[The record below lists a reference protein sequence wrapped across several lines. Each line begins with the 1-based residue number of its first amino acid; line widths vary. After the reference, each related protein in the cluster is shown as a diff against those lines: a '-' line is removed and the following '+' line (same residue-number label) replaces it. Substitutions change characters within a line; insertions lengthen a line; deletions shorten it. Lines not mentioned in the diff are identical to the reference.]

1 MLKTFRIG
9 GIHPKENKLTSQCP
23 VTAIPVPRQ
32 VSLMLNQH
40 IGAPANCIVKKG
52 DTVKVGTLI
61 AEANGFVSSNIHSP
75 VSGTVSKIDKIANA
89 FGIYSQAIII
99 DTEGDDWEEYID
111 RTPSLEKEIALSSNE
126 IIQKIAQNG
135 IVGLGGATFP
145 THVKLT
151 PPKEFKPTVL
161 IVNATECEPYLTDD
175 HALMLESPEQII
187 IGCHILMKA
196 IHVKQAY
203 IGVENNKRDA
213 IALLKKQAEK
223 YPGIEIVPL
232 RTRYPQGGEK
242 QLIDAILHKQVA
254 NGALPVSTGAIV
266 QNVGTAFAVYE
277 AVQKNKPL
285 VELIVTVTGDG
296 VKQPG
301 NYRIRLG
308 MPIRELIEI
317 AGGLPSDS
325 AKVILGGPMMGKA
338 VSNLD
343 APIPKGCSGILILN
357 EAHAHRSETS
367 SCIRCGKCVSA
378 CPMGLEPYLLAKLSE
393 NHLFERA
400 EKELITACLECGCC
414 AYSCPSNRP
423 ILDYIRI
430 GKNAVNQIIRSRKQ
444 S

>member
-1 MLKTFRIG
+1 MAFSFFG
-9 GIHPKENKLTSQCP
+9 GVHPKENKWYACDKETQVFP
-23 VTAIPVPRQ
+23 APDIVVIPM
-32 VSLMLNQH
+32 SQH
-40 IGAPANCIVKKG
+40 IGAPCKPLVKKG
-52 DTVKVGTLI
+52 DLVTVGQKIGDNQGLCVPVH
-61 AEANGFVSSNIHSP
+61 AS
-75 VSGTVSKIDKIANA
+75 VSGKVKAVEARAHTSGTTVMSVVIENDHL
-89 FGIYSQAIII
+89 
-99 DTEGDDWEEYID
+99 DTLCPDIHK
-111 RTPSLEKEIALSSNE
+111 RTQEQVDALSVE
-126 IIQKIAQNG
+126 ELIDIIHEGG
-135 IVGLGGATFP
+135 IVGMGGATFP
-145 THVKLT
+145 THVKLSGGIG
-151 PPKEFKPTVL
+151 KVDTV
-161 IVNATECEPYLTDD
+161 IINAGECEPYITADD
-175 HALMLESPEQII
+175 RLCREHPAELISGLKIIMKIFGLKEGHIGIEDNKPDAVES
-187 IGCHILMKA
+187 MRKA
-196 IHVKQAY
+196 C
-203 IGVENNKRDA
+203 
-213 IALLKKQAEK
+213 EK
-223 YPGIEIVPL
+223 YGEFSVTAL
-232 RTRYPQGGEK
+232 KTKYPQGGEK

-285 VELIVTVTGDG
+285 VERIVTVTGDG

-357 EAHAHRSETS
+357 EVHAHRSETS

>member
-151 PPKEFKPTVL
+151 PPKEFKP
-161 IVNATECEPYLTDD
+161 
-175 HALMLESPEQII
+175 II
-187 IGCHILMKA
+187 I
-196 IHVKQAY
+196 
-203 IGVENNKRDA
+203 
-213 IALLKKQAEK
+213 
-223 YPGIEIVPL
+223 
-232 RTRYPQGGEK
+232 
-242 QLIDAILHKQVA
+242 
-254 NGALPVSTGAIV
+254 
-266 QNVGTAFAVYE
+266 
-277 AVQKNKPL
+277 
-285 VELIVTVTGDG
+285 
-296 VKQPG
+296 
-301 NYRIRLG
+301 
-308 MPIRELIEI
+308 
-317 AGGLPSDS
+317 
-325 AKVILGGPMMGKA
+325 
-338 VSNLD
+338 
-343 APIPKGCSGILILN
+343 CSGD
-357 EAHAHRSETS
+357 S
-367 SCIRCGKCVSA
+367 S
-378 CPMGLEPYLLAKLSE
+378 M
-393 NHLFERA
+393 RA
-400 EKELITACLECGCC
+400 W
-414 AYSCPSNRP
+414 SSVR
-423 ILDYIRI
+423 
-430 GKNAVNQIIRSRKQ
+430 
-444 S
+444 

>member
-232 RTRYPQGGEK
+232 
-242 QLIDAILHKQVA
+242 LWCMMLH
-254 NGALPVSTGAIV
+254 ALAG
-266 QNVGTAFAVYE
+266 
-277 AVQKNKPL
+277 
-285 VELIVTVTGDG
+285 
-296 VKQPG
+296 
-301 NYRIRLG
+301 RIK
-308 MPIRELIEI
+308 
-317 AGGLPSDS
+317 
-325 AKVILGGPMMGKA
+325 AKR
-338 VSNLD
+338 D
-343 APIPKGCSGILILN
+343 
-357 EAHAHRSETS
+357 
-367 SCIRCGKCVSA
+367 
-378 CPMGLEPYLLAKLSE
+378 LA
-393 NHLFERA
+393 
-400 EKELITACLECGCC
+400 ECT
-414 AYSCPSNRP
+414 
-423 ILDYIRI
+423 L
-430 GKNAVNQIIRSRKQ
+430 
-444 S
+444 